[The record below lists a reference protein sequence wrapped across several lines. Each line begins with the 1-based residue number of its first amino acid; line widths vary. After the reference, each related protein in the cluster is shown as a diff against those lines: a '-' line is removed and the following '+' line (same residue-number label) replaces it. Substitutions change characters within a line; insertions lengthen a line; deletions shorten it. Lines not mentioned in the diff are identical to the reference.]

1 MVIRNDVSQ
10 SGGGST
16 ATGSTRGESHIGP
29 GGSWRASAPQGPTP
43 QQLRRRRLL
52 VLLSVILLIA
62 IILAGV
68 RLAAGASGTNDQL
81 FIRIG
86 NQQVVTL
93 DLRQSLPINPAI
105 LGVNVFP
112 EIGTISRDNA
122 NGYMQYSSSMAAGF
136 RYAQIRLLRFP
147 GGVWGEE
154 HYPSLDQLSAFAA
167 LLQQVHADGMAQVRL
182 SGPIN
187 GGFTELN
194 DITNRVY
201 IAGRWVDFLNNPR
214 SDQRIGGFA
223 HAPYHPIKYWSIGNE
238 PDTLINPA
246 TGKKYTVGGYVQD
259 FIQYSLAMH
268 RIDPTIKV
276 FGPEISEFYGPGAG
290 PSDANGTLWMEGFL
304 QGVGAYERA
313 NHVTLLDG
321 VSFHRTL
328 FANAAQAPYAFLSST
343 GEWNYLLPALRE
355 LIAQNLKRDAPIAIT
370 AINTN
375 PANQQAPS
383 RGLAALWW
391 ADTLGTLM
399 DQQVD
404 YVAFSSAA
412 GGNTPYSLFSADGQQ
427 PTPMFR
433 VMELFSHLQHN
444 LIPLEVQRD
453 PVSMYATQDDNHQ
466 TVSLLF
472 VNKSPTTQLAQVSAG
487 SSFFMTNP
495 WSSLDI
501 SLMGYSTVTVT
512 LHRNGTGSDEAY
524 SFIAPASNDASTAQ
538 VLHTICGNKTDALAN
553 AIPC

>member
-1 MVIRNDVSQ
+1 
-10 SGGGST
+10 
-16 ATGSTRGESHIGP
+16 
-29 GGSWRASAPQGPTP
+29 
-43 QQLRRRRLL
+43 
-52 VLLSVILLIA
+52 
-62 IILAGV
+62 V

-81 FIRIG
+81 FVRIG

-122 NGYMQYSSSMAAGF
+122 NGFMQYSSSLAAGF
-136 RYAQIRLLRFP
+136 RYAQIKLLRFP

-201 IAGRWVDFLNNPR
+201 IASRWVDFLNNPR

-223 HAPYHPIKYWSIGNE
+223 HAPYYPIKYWSVGNE

-246 TGKKYTVGGYVQD
+246 TGQKYTVGGYVQD

-268 RIDPTIKV
+268 RVDPTIKV
-276 FGPEISEFYGPGAG
+276 FGPEISEFYSPGAG

-375 PANQQAPS
+375 PTNEQAPS

-399 DQQVD
+399 DQQAG

-501 SLMGYSTVTVT
+501 SLMGYSMVTVT

-538 VLHTICGNKTDALAN
+538 VLHTICGNKTDTLAN